1 MALTKKE
8 NILSALIVL
17 IVSLI
22 LRLWAVNFGLPYLY
36 HPDEPTVVLKAVNI
50 IQTGDLNPHFFNYP
64 SFQIY
69 LLVLIYLIFF
79 FFGKA
84 IGRFSSLQESIL
96 PPLKYAMGV
105 GKEGFSGQ
113 FLLGRLS
120 TVCLGVLSVFLLYA
134 IGKKCKDWKIGVLAS
149 FFLALSPLH
158 VINSKYIAPNV
169 PMAFFVLLSFYFC
182 LRIMER
188 GELPDYLIAGFVCGV
203 AISTKYNAYIGIF
216 PLFLAHYFAGKKFF
230 DKKLFAALVALV
242 IGFILVTPYAV
253 LDFPSFLK
261 GVMYEAHH
269 YRSGHLGWEGSMT
282 WLWNLRK
289 LIESEGFLLIGLAFI
304 GLAISFLKKEK
315 PFLLAGSFAI
325 PYFVLISSFPVR
337 FPRNLIPLIPFVSLY
352 AAWALLFLFEWAAS
366 YLKKGRS
373 QVAQP
378 TLITLILVLSI
389 GATICFPLVQDYWK
403 LRELARED
411 VRTVAAKW
419 IVKNIPAGSKIAAES
434 YTPFLPVEKFDIQ
447 YFRYIAKNPPSFY
460 KEQEFDYLILS
471 SAMYGRF
478 FKNSSRYEE
487 YVNEY
492 RRIFSTYKSYKVFEN
507 SLKIVILKVE

>member
-1 MALTKKE
+1 MVLTKKE
-8 NILSALIVL
+8 NVLSALIL
-17 IVSLI
+17 LMSLI

-36 HPDEPTVVLKAVNI
+36 HPDEPTVVLRAVNI

-84 IGRFSSLQESIL
+84 IGKFSSLQESIL

-105 GKEGFSGQ
+105 GKEGFFGQ

-120 TVCLGVLSVFLLYA
+120 TVCLGVLSVFLVYA
-134 IGKKCKDWKIGVLAS
+134 IGKKCKGWKVGVLAS
-149 FFLALSPLH
+149 FFLAVSPLH

-188 GELPDYLIAGFVCGV
+188 GELSDYLIAGFVCGV

-216 PLFLAHYFAGKKFF
+216 PIFLAHYFAGGKFF
-230 DKKLFAALVALV
+230 NKKLFAALVALV

-282 WLWNLRK
+282 WFWNLRK

-304 GLAISFLKKEK
+304 GLIISFLRKER
-315 PFLLAGSFAI
+315 PFLLAGSVVI
-325 PYFVLISSFPVR
+325 PYFILISSFPVR

-352 AAWALLFLFEWAAS
+352 AAWTLLFLFEWTTS

-373 QVAQP
+373 QAAQP
-378 TLITLILVLSI
+378 TLMMLAFVLIV
-389 GATICFPLVQDYWK
+389 GATIFFPLVQDYQK
-403 LRELARED
+403 LRELACED

-434 YTPFLPVEKFDIQ
+434 YTPFLPVKEFNVQ
-447 YFRYIAKNPPSFY
+447 YFKYIAENPPSFY
-460 KEQEFDYLILS
+460 KEHEFDYLILS

-478 FKNSSRYEE
+478 FKNPSRYGE
-487 YVNEY
+487 YVDGY
-492 RRIFSTYKSYKVFEN
+492 RKIFSAYKSYKVFEN